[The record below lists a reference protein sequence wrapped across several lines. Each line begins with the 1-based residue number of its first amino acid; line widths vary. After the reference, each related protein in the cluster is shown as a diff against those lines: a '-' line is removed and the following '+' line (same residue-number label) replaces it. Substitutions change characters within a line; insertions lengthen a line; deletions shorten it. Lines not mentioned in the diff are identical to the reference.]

1 METVRL
7 NAPVISLFRTLEKDM
22 QLNKRYFKKGTQ
34 LLLLTNPILRQN
46 EHFSDAYKFIPQ
58 RWNEKLEKEYYAIS
72 FSQGPKNVQVKNLQY
87 F

>member
-7 NAPVISLFRTLEKDM
+7 NAPVISLFRTLEKDL

-34 LLLLTNPILRQN
+34 LLLLTNPVLRQP
-46 EHFSDAYKFIPQ
+46 EHFNDAYKFVPE
-58 RWNEKLEKEYYAIS
+58 RWNEELEKEYYAIS
-72 FSQGPKNVQVKNLQY
+72 FSQGPQKCQEKNLQY